1 MRHLTENDIEKL
13 CIRRIELIEQLELG
27 SLTKEEFIMENYQL
41 MSPFQKVSFQVES
54 IDEGVLKYHYFNTMA
69 KKLMIEA
76 DALEFKDPNKCNRLR
91 DNAFDFYS
99 KKDKITLNLLEHVEY
114 KGVSAYFIHMKSK
127 RLEGVI
133 YEIKF
138 DTCEKVVLHS
148 RDRKILYKL
157 KESGCF
163 CEEPMA
169 SVIDDYVNTKLY

>member
-99 KKDKITLNLLEHVEY
+99 KKR
-114 KGVSAYFIHMKSK
+114 S
-127 RLEGVI
+127 
-133 YEIKF
+133 
-138 DTCEKVVLHS
+138 
-148 RDRKILYKL
+148 
-157 KESGCF
+157 
-163 CEEPMA
+163 EERR
-169 SVIDDYVNTKLY
+169 VG